1 MTPEDREI
9 EDLVRDAEHQSDKA
23 LYPHLKAHI
32 FGPYYG
38 DCYAYLTELKLQL
51 RERKFESVKLCA
63 DREGTPPDDATPE
76 EEDAF
81 WWKESEIFL
90 NNADVAIFIFLDH
103 VFTRENLPE
112 RAKKESSD
120 VDPDY
125 VPEINSSVLLEL
137 MYWLRESG
145 DPDRT
150 LIIFE
155 EGIYDKLGSLVSGV
169 AEAEDVD
176 YDVIENESVE
186 EAIDEAR
193 QRCMNWA
200 MNELRPELQN
210 RS

>member
-1 MTPEDREI
+1 MDPEDREI
-9 EDLVRDAEHQSDKA
+9 DDLLRDAERQSDKA
-23 LYPHLKAHI
+23 LYPLLEAHI

-51 RERKFESVKLCA
+51 REKGFESVKLCA
-63 DREGTPPDDATPE
+63 DRGGAPPGDATPE
-76 EEDAF
+76 EENAF
-81 WWKESEIFL
+81 WWEESERFL

-112 RAKKESSD
+112 RAREEASGFDSD
-120 VDPDY
+120 Y
-125 VPEINSSVLLEL
+125 APEINSSVLLEL

-155 EGIYDKLGSLVSGV
+155 EGVYDKLGSLASGV

-176 YDVIENESVE
+176 YGVIENESVG

-200 MNELRPELQN
+200 MNELRPELQS
-210 RS
+210 RV